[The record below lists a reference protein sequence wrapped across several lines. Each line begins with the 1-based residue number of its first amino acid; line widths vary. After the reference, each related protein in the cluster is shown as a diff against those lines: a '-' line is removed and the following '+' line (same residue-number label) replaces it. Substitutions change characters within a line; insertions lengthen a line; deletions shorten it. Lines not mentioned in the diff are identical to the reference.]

1 MGTSNNCRATSDALA
16 RAPRI
21 RFCVAGVP
29 AAILSRVF
37 DPFFTTKE
45 AGKGTGLGLSMVYD
59 FVKQSGGHLKIY
71 SEEGHG
77 TTIRLYLPRAKREA
91 EHRSHNP
98 SPNNEIS
105 LGNGEILLVVED
117 NDDVRSGLVRQL
129 ASLKYRVLEVENA
142 VKALKLI
149 EQGEPFDMLLTDIVM
164 PGGMNGMEL
173 AQSARK
179 RHPKLP
185 VLFTSGFAEASI
197 DHNLTLDQSVS
208 LLSKPYRKHE
218 LARKIRAAL
227 RSHGA

>member
-117 NDDVRSGLVRQL
+117 NDDVRWGLVRQL

-142 VKALKLI
+142 AKALKPI
-149 EQGEPFDMLLTDIVM
+149 EQDVLLTDIVM

-173 AQSARK
+173 ARSARK
-179 RHPKLP
+179 RNPKLP
-185 VLFTSGFAEASI
+185 VLLTSGFTETSI
-197 DHNLTLDQSVS
+197 DHNLTLDQPVS
-208 LLSKPYRKHE
+208 LLSKPNRKHE